1 MAKILPLLFSYKGI
15 PTRNIFLFSINSI
28 HTCPFYF
35 YNYLMLKRKKL
46 TIIKH
51 ITLYYYKNYRIF
63 HIFHRFSIEF
73 ITTY

>member
-35 YNYLMLKRKKL
+35 YNYLTYIKEKKVDNNQ
-46 TIIKH
+46 T
-51 ITLYYYKNYRIF
+51 YY
-63 HIFHRFSIEF
+63 F
-73 ITTY
+73 ILL